1 MNRSVVQFYRVFA
14 AVGAIWF
21 ALGAVNGQSNET
33 GSDNERALREVDRKW
48 SEAAAAKDV
57 DKVVSYYAENAIVL
71 PPNAAIA
78 RTRETVRTIWK
89 EMLESP
95 GLVISWTPEKVEVAK
110 SGELGYVSGTYQL
123 RMNDAKGKPV
133 DDRGKYL
140 EVMKKQADGSWKCVA
155 DTWNSDLPA
164 APPDEEE

>member
-1 MNRSVVQFYRVFA
+1 MNCLMTQSCRVFA
-14 AVGAIWF
+14 AMSVIWL
-21 ALGAVNGQSNET
+21 ALGAAHGQSVEA

-78 RTRETVRTIWK
+78 QTQESVRAIWK
-89 EMLESP
+89 ELLESP
-95 GLVISWTPEKVEVAK
+95 GLVISWTAQKVEVAK
-110 SGELGYVSGTYQL
+110 SAELGYVSGTYQL
-123 RMNDAKGKPV
+123 RMTDAEGKPV
-133 DDRGKYL
+133 NDHGKYL

-164 APPDEEE
+164 APPTDED